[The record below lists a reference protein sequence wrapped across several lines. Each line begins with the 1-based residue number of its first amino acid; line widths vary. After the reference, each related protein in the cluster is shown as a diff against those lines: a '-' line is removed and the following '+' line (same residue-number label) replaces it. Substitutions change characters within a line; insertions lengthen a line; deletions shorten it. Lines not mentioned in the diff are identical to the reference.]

1 VRGSRTTASAEQA
14 EGQAMLTRMP
24 RPAASR
30 ALRGAGP
37 TRAGAPTGRR
47 RNCDAPLERFAEVA
61 AEAAD
66 PALIAIDCESPPGL
80 PEACVVSTATR
91 APATPA
97 AALAGTASVAVW
109 PAW

>member
-1 VRGSRTTASAEQA
+1 MRGSRTTASAEQA
-14 EGQAMLTRMP
+14 EGQAMLTGMP
-24 RPAASR
+24 RLAASR

-37 TRAGAPTGRR
+37 TRAGAASGRR
-47 RNCDAPLERFAEVA
+47 RNRAASAERFAEA
-61 AEAAD
+61 AAAAAD
-66 PALIAIDCESPPGL
+66 PALIAIGCESPPGL